1 MRHSSARNVVERIF
15 GILKRRFRILLIPP
29 EYDMTIQAL
38 IPPAL
43 AALHNFIRQFDPE
56 EIHIYDDD
64 DDDDD
69 DESLEF
75 QVAPHPEVVGELG
88 RGMVTPAETTRANRR
103 RDEIAHNMWEQYEVY
118 LASHGAD

>member
-1 MRHSSARNVVERIF
+1 MRHSSARNVVERMF
-15 GILKRRFRILLIPP
+15 GILKRHFRILLIPP

-88 RGMVTPAETTRANRR
+88 RGTVTPVETTRANWR
-103 RDEIAHNMWEQYEVY
+103 RDEIAYNMWEQYEVY

>member
-1 MRHSSARNVVERIF
+1 
-15 GILKRRFRILLIPP
+15 
-29 EYDMTIQAL
+29 MTIQAL

-64 DDDDD
+64 DDDDNDD

-88 RGMVTPAETTRANRR
+88 RGTVTPAGTT
-103 RDEIAHNMWEQYEVY
+103 
-118 LASHGAD
+118 